1 MKSEARKVTGES
13 LLDHMQVFARGDIKT
28 VMTDLI
34 TSDKILWRSSVA
46 IPATSVPGEELRYLT
61 HYRVFACLPEVAGY
75 RKSHWRWGELARR
88 RR

>member
-1 MKSEARKVTGES
+1 MNSEARTEPGES

-28 VMTDLI
+28 VMTDLL
-34 TSDKILWRSSVA
+34 TSDKVLWRSGVA
-46 IPATSVPGEELRYLT
+46 IPATSVPGEELTYLT
-61 HYRVFACLPEVAGY
+61 HYRVFACLREVGGY

>member
-1 MKSEARKVTGES
+1 MKSEAREQVGEA
-13 LLDHMQVFARGDIKT
+13 FGRGDTET
-28 VMTDLI
+28 VTAVLI
-34 TSDKILWRSSVA
+34 TPDGVLWRSGAV
-46 IPATSVPGEELRYLT
+46 IPAASAPGEELCYLT